1 MKGFNVRDICR
12 SPLKLVVVLTA
23 TMAMVLPG
31 QTAYA
36 DNGGQA
42 NVQGPDN
49 RDQAVS
55 RVSLGTYGNAG
66 VDRGT
71 GELNRTVLNVYGGT
85 GDIYAYDGDYSWSAY
100 GSTDC
105 TDVNWYN
112 YTCNTYSVKFND
124 RALRAASISTLY
136 YYQSLGCHE
145 FGHTGD
151 LGHRSSGSDSDNNS
165 CMRSDIWPA
174 QFDDHDVQAV
184 NAFV

>member
-85 GDIYAYDGDYSWSAY
+85 GDIYAYDGDYS
-100 GSTDC
+100 
-105 TDVNWYN
+105 
-112 YTCNTYSVKFND
+112 
-124 RALRAASISTLY
+124 
-136 YYQSLGCHE
+136 
-145 FGHTGD
+145 
-151 LGHRSSGSDSDNNS
+151 
-165 CMRSDIWPA
+165 
-174 QFDDHDVQAV
+174 
-184 NAFV
+184 